1 MKNMRYEI
9 FCDGSS
15 LRGAGG
21 GAGYYVELEGLG
33 SMMPHKRTSIALE
46 KNATNNQAEY
56 EAVIGALRY
65 LTECVDSHGVA
76 IIKSDSQLVIRQ
88 INGEYTV
95 KDKKMKILH
104 SVALDLVE
112 LLQSRN
118 WNLVFEHLPRELNT
132 TADALSRIGALLS
145 NAKEV

>member
-1 MKNMRYEI
+1 MSYEI

-21 GAGYYVELEGLG
+21 GAGYYVELHTPIGIVI
-33 SMMPHKRTSIALE
+33 PARRISIVLE
-46 KNATNNQAEY
+46 KKATNNQAEY

-65 LTECVDSHGVA
+65 LTGRTDSHGVA

-95 KDKKMKILH
+95 KDKKMKFLH

-112 LLQSRN
+112 LLQSRD